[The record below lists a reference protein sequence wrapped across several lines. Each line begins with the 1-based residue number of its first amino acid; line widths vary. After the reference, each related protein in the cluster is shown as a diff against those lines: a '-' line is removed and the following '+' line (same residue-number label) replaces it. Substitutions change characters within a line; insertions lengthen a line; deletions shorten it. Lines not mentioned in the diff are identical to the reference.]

1 MRRADRL
8 FLIVH
13 ALRGRRTAL
22 PARRLADT
30 LGVSLRTVYRDVAD
44 LQRSGVPIEGEAGVG
59 YVLRRGSDIPPL
71 MFTADELEALVV
83 GARFV
88 HAFAGHR
95 LAAAA
100 TAAML
105 KIAAVLPPAL
115 RARTERSRVFAPD
128 WGQRD
133 AIKAHV
139 DAVHAAIAA
148 QQVLHLD
155 YADERGRSSQR
166 AVEPLCLAF
175 WGGSWTSAAGAV
187 CARTSATSAS
197 TASPRCARAM
207 PSRPRPSAT
216 SPPTC
221 ARSAWSRGPWAEAL
235 RGGRGLKRRAP
246 AFARAPLSSGLAG
259 PRPAAQGGAA
269 GAVGCRR
276 GRVVARARAPP
287 QKR

>member
-22 PARRLADT
+22 PARGLADT

-71 MFTADELEALVV
+71 MFTAEELEALVV

-95 LAAAA
+95 LAAGA

-105 KIAAVLPPAL
+105 KIDAVLPPAL
-115 RARTERSRVFAPD
+115 RERTERSRVFAPD

-133 AIKAHV
+133 ALKAHV

-148 QQVLHLD
+148 QRVLLLD
-155 YADERGRSSQR
+155 YADERGRTSQR

-175 WGGSWTSAAGAV
+175 WGGSWTLGGWCRLRADFRNFRLDRIAVLQAGDAF
-187 CARTSATSAS
+187 
-197 TASPRCARAM
+197 
-207 PSRPRPSAT
+207 
-216 SPPTC
+216 
-221 ARSAWSRGPWAEAL
+221 
-235 RGGRGLKRRAP
+235 AP
-246 AFARAPLSSGLAG
+246 APERDLA
-259 PRPAAQGGAA
+259 AYL
-269 GAVGCRR
+269 
-276 GRVVARARAPP
+276 RARGVQPGLMG
-287 QKR
+287 